1 MASPADDD
9 GVARGQELLDGA
21 ASRTAREMF
30 LLRADPLCCSRA
42 IGGTGTAEAGGRRR
56 QERCF
61 FCGIVGQVAQGWGVR
76 SVAWDWDWEKKE
88 KEGRNEPVR
97 GSVHY
102 MCFGGRV
109 KRSKKSVDET
119 FWQKP

>member
-30 LLRADPLCCSRA
+30 LLRADPLWCSRA

-61 FCGIVGQVAQGWGVR
+61 FCGIAGQVNNTGVGR
-76 SVAWDWDWEKKE
+76 SFFRLRGKNKE
-88 KEGRNEPVR
+88 N
-97 GSVHY
+97 
-102 MCFGGRV
+102 
-109 KRSKKSVDET
+109 
-119 FWQKP
+119 